1 MSRQGIAGSNPA
13 APTNPSRF
21 LESGFD
27 LLAEHQHSAYAYLL
41 GVYLGDGCI
50 ERHPRTSRLTIYLNR
65 NRPDIIRS
73 CAAAMFVVLPE
84 RRVGLVK
91 HGENCIYVSSYSRAW
106 LRLFPQHGPGP
117 KHTRAIV
124 LEPWQGALVRLHPM
138 NFVRGCIE
146 SDGCRHRRIVNG
158 KDYPAYS
165 FDNRSEDI
173 LTLFTWA
180 CGLIGIR
187 GRRAKASTISI
198 ARRADVATLDAALEE
213 PAFRPWGSLAEAVAF
228 LGLTASHGLS

>member
-1 MSRQGIAGSNPA
+1 
-13 APTNPSRF
+13 
-21 LESGFD
+21 
-27 LLAEHQHSAYAYLL
+27 
-41 GVYLGDGCI
+41 
-50 ERHPRTSRLTIYLNR
+50 
-65 NRPDIIRS
+65 
-73 CAAAMFVVLPE
+73 
-84 RRVGLVK
+84 
-91 HGENCIYVSSYSRAW
+91 
-106 LRLFPQHGPGP
+106 
-117 KHTRAIV
+117 
-124 LEPWQGALVRLHPM
+124 M

-165 FDNRSEDI
+165 FDNRSEGI

-198 ARRADVATLDAALEE
+198 ARRADVARLDAALEE